1 MIRKGETNESKKD
14 KRHIFLSLRK
24 LGVGEDRKLNVK
36 YEGCRR
42 GGEVEEERSH

>member
-1 MIRKGETNESKKD
+1 MLGNENKKD
-14 KRHIFLSLRK
+14 KCHIFLSLRK

-42 GGEVEEERSH
+42 GGEVEEERGY